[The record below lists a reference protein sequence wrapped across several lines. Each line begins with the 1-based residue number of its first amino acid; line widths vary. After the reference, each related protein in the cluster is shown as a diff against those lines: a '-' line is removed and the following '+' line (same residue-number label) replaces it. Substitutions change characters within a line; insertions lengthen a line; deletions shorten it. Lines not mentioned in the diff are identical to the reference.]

1 MQECKRMRK
10 YPLQVI
16 TNIDQIDAGWWQGL
30 APDRTTYGLFPANY
44 VELLDDDALAEVA
57 KKFAS

>member
-1 MQECKRMRK
+1 M
-10 YPLQVI
+10 I

-44 VELLDDDALAEVA
+44 VELLEDDAAVAEVA
-57 KKFAS
+57 KKFATASSLS